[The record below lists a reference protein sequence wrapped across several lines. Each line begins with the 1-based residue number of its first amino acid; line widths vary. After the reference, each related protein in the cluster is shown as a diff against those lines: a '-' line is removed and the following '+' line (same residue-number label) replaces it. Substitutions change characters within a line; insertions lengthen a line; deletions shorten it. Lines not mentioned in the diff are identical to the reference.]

1 MDPEPQGA
9 HILTASQTLNKK
21 THCLMLYGRNQ
32 HNIIKQLFS
41 NQNILKIHNVMINS
55 KKNKKTLTHTHKLQ

>member
-41 NQNILKIHNVMINS
+41 N
-55 KKNKKTLTHTHKLQ
+55 